1 MVIAKQNGR
10 RADKDK
16 TKWPPGRLGQNK
28 MAAKMVLAKQNG
40 RRADKDK
47 SKWPPG
53 RLRQNKMAA
62 KMVLAKQNGRRAG
75 TCHEGEGAQSHFLK

>member
-1 MVIAKQNGR
+1 
-10 RADKDK
+10 
-16 TKWPPGRLGQNK
+16 
-28 MAAKMVLAKQNG
+28 MVLAKQNG

-53 RLRQNKMAA
+53 RLGQNKMAA

>member
-1 MVIAKQNGR
+1 MRYLNFIPGKKKIAAWLTRAKQNGH

-40 RRADKDK
+40 RRA
-47 SKWPPG
+47 
-53 RLRQNKMAA
+53 
-62 KMVLAKQNGRRAG
+62 G

>member
-1 MVIAKQNGR
+1 MAARMVIAKQNGR

-40 RRADKDK
+40 RRA
-47 SKWPPG
+47 
-53 RLRQNKMAA
+53 
-62 KMVLAKQNGRRAG
+62 G
-75 TCHEGEGAQSHFLK
+75 TCHEG